1 MNVILFMEKSYDNSI
16 INLRESVFAEDRPN
30 LVHERFLDYVGKTPK
45 GSRIL
50 DIGTGNGYVL
60 REMKK
65 RFPEKY
71 KLVGVDS
78 SNFMLEKARSLD
90 KQIDYF
96 LADNYHLPF
105 GDDYF
110 STITA
115 KNVTRF
121 SPEELGRVLQSGGL
135 FVFRE
140 YGEGKGLVEIAH
152 LFSDRLIR
160 SRKPDYYVR
169 HLDNAGFK
177 DINVE
182 QFTLQRKYS
191 QEELLKIIQMFPF
204 VEALNDSDLEKINEL
219 YEGKEIIEV
228 TSDPFILTARR
239 SK

>member
-1 MNVILFMEKSYDNSI
+1 MQNRYDHSTV
-16 INLRESVFAEDRPN
+16 NLRESIFSEDRSN
-30 LVHERFLDYVGKTPK
+30 SIHERFLEYVGKTEPL
-45 GSRIL
+45 GRIL
-50 DIGTGNGYVL
+50 DIGTGNGYIL
-60 REMKK
+60 REIQK
-65 RFPEKY
+65 RYPGKY
-71 KLVGVDS
+71 QLMGIDNS
-78 SNFMLEKARSLD
+78 LEMLTKANSFGGG
-90 KQIDYF
+90 IDYK
-96 LADNYHLPF
+96 LADNYNLPF
-105 GDDYF
+105 GNKYF

-121 SPEELGRVLQSGGL
+121 SSEELRRVLQKGGL

-169 HLDNAGFK
+169 QLDNAGFK

-182 QFTLQRKYS
+182 QFTLQIKHT
-191 QEELLKIIQMFPF
+191 QKELLKIIRMFPF
-204 VEALNDSDLEKINEL
+204 IEDLNDSDLEKINEL
-219 YEGKEIIEV
+219 YEGKEVIEV